1 LASFAP
7 LREPR
12 FLLILDKKEG
22 HSMRTVRQ
30 NILVSLS
37 LTLIVAIHSSAAI
50 SASFP
55 DKPIE
60 FTVPFAAGGGSD
72 IMARTI
78 AAIMEK
84 EKILPQPLV
93 VVNRP
98 GASGVLGYM
107 HVGQKTGDPYA
118 ITTATNSF
126 VIQPLLGKMKLS
138 YREYTLIAGL
148 ALDEFVLV
156 VPANSPHRT
165 VRDLIE
171 AARRAPKHV
180 KIGGTSAPSIDSIIT
195 HFVEKATGVQFNFIV
210 FKSGGEVMTNLLG
223 AHIDVASAN
232 PGEALTQ
239 IQAKKAR
246 VLAAVSAKRLASL
259 PDVPTMHEAGINV
272 IATQWRGVAAP
283 KGLPK
288 EAEAVLVSAFRRL
301 SDSKIWQEKYLA
313 ENNLTPYYQAPE
325 EFRRYLDAEAQK
337 TRQILS
343 EMNLIK

>member
-1 LASFAP
+1 
-7 LREPR
+7 
-12 FLLILDKKEG
+12 
-22 HSMRTVRQ
+22 MRTLNRS
-30 NILVSLS
+30 ILVILN
-37 LTLIVAIHSSAAI
+37 LLLVLAFPGGAFPAA
-50 SASFP
+50 FP

-78 AAIMEK
+78 AAIIEK

-118 ITTATNSF
+118 LTTATNSF
-126 VIQPLLGKMKLS
+126 IIQPLLGKMKLD
-138 YREYTLIAGL
+138 YRDYTLIAGL

-165 VRDLIE
+165 VRDLID
-171 AARRAPKHV
+171 AARRAPKNV
-180 KIGGTSAPSIDSIIT
+180 KIGGTSAPSIDTIIT
-195 HFVEKATGVQFNFIV
+195 HLVEKATGVQFNFIA

-223 AHIDVASAN
+223 SHIDVASAN

-246 VLAAVSAKRLASL
+246 VLAAASSKRLASL
-259 PDVPTMHEAGINV
+259 PDVPTLRESGV
-272 IATQWRGVAAP
+272 DVVVTQWRGIAAP
-283 KGLPK
+283 KGIPK
-288 EAEAVLVSAFRRL
+288 DAEAVLVSTFKRL
-301 SDSKIWQEKYLA
+301 SDSKTWQEKYLA
-313 ENNLTPYYQAPE
+313 ENNLTPNYLAPE
-325 EFRRYLDAEAQK
+325 EFRRYLEADAQS
-337 TRQILS
+337 TRQILR
-343 EMNLIK
+343 EMDLIK